1 VKLHFDSN
9 GFDVDDPPD
18 SKELPISLQG
28 AALFALWIAW
38 LSVVAWV
45 KWKADKIAAYGRYF
59 DEPFVVYGTVYA
71 GIPLALVAGG
81 FLFLRRARPV
91 AKFPLIHRLLYYVI
105 AGLTLLTTV
114 VFLVG
119 CIAALRIGPAKIRE

>member
-1 VKLHFDSN
+1 M
-9 GFDVDDPPD
+9 GDPPET
-18 SKELPISLQG
+18 KELPFSLQC

-38 LSVVAWV
+38 FSVVAWV
-45 KWKADKIAAYGRYF
+45 KWKADKIAAYGRFF

-71 GIPLALVAGG
+71 GIPFGLVAGG
-81 FLFLRRARPV
+81 FLFLRLARPV
-91 AKFPLIHRLLYYVI
+91 AKLPLIQRLLYYVI

-119 CIAALRIGPAKIRE
+119 CIAALRIGPATIRE